1 MIPSLI
7 FHFFKKSAVFDIG
20 YTEPEYAAAAI
31 VKLPFAIMAAAKE
44 IVSPIDNSTG
54 KIYFFSY
61 TAFAYIDQQSEK
73 LLALV

>member
-1 MIPSLI
+1 
-7 FHFFKKSAVFDIG
+7 
-20 YTEPEYAAAAI
+20 
-31 VKLPFAIMAAAKE
+31 MAAAKE
-44 IVSPIDNSTG
+44 IVSPIDNSAG